1 MGTLEGQSLEESW
14 EELKE
19 KFWEFYKVN
28 TPPGAFPP
36 TRGVDRGLVG
46 STWLLFAFCRLTG
59 ASGRRLSS

>member
-14 EELKE
+14 DELKE

-28 TPPGAFPP
+28 TPRQALPPAPG
-36 TRGVDRGLVG
+36 GDRAPAG
-46 STWLLFAFCRLTG
+46 STWLLFALGRLTG

>member
-1 MGTLEGQSLEESW
+1 MGTLEGQSLEDSW

-28 TPPGAFPP
+28 THPGGFSPAP
-36 TRGVDRGLVG
+36 GVDRGPVG
-46 STWLLFAFCRLTG
+46 STWLLFAFGRLTG